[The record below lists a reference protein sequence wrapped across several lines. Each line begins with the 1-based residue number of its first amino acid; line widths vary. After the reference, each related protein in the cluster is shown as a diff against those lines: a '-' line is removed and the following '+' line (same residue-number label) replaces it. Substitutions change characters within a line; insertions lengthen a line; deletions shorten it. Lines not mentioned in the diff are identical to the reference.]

1 MRLERVI
8 RDASDV
14 LTIEELKGYI
24 NVVSTDRD
32 SELQAILNAAI
43 AKIEDITDYSLTA
56 QTLRL
61 YVDDALVQRLFLR
74 PVSEIVS
81 VTNEETGTDCT
92 YTANHSM
99 TRLIFNEES
108 DVVIEYKTLPNPEH
122 IFDLKPYVYQ
132 YAALLYDGETDN
144 AIIESVLRK
153 IPRNIC

>member
-1 MRLERVI
+1 MRLERVL
-8 RDASDV
+8 REASD
-14 LTIEELKGYI
+14 TITIDELKGYI

-43 AKIEDITDYSLTA
+43 AKVEDIMDISLTA

-61 YVDDALVQRLFLR
+61 YAEEVLAQRLFLR
-74 PVSEIVS
+74 PVLSIES

-92 YTANHSM
+92 YIANYSL
-99 TRLIFNEES
+99 TKVTFNEES
-108 DVVIEYKTLPNPEH
+108 DVVIEYKTSPNLEQ
-122 IFDLKPYVYQ
+122 IFDIKPYIYQ

-153 IPRNIC
+153 IPRDIC